1 MLGGAA
7 FLCATLGASAPA
19 LAAPTVVPRVVATR
33 PHDATAFTQGL
44 LLYEGFLFEST
55 GLYGRSSLRRVDRA
69 TGAVL
74 QSVSLPMDEFGEGL
88 ARAGNRLIQLTYR
101 NGVAHVY
108 DLTSFEALENH
119 SYPGEGWGLC
129 HDGERLIMTDGSDRL
144 TFRNPSSFEIIG
156 SVPVEEDG
164 VPQSRLNELECVG
177 GEVYAN
183 VWQTNR
189 LLRIDPDTGRVL
201 TEIDASGLLTS
212 EEAARA
218 DVLNGIAYDADTGRF
233 LLTGK
238 LWPKLFEVELTA
250 DAPQLREGNAS
261 CAFHSAPAH
270 HPPWP
275 WALLAMSLARGRPRR
290 HSSTSSRTSTSLL
303 PRTAA

>member
-7 FLCATLGASAPA
+7 LLCATLRVSAPA

-44 LLYEGFLFEST
+44 LLHEGFLFEST

-74 QSVSLPMDEFGEGL
+74 QSASLAMDEFGEGL
-88 ARAGNRLIQLTYR
+88 ARVGNRLIQLTYR

-108 DLTSFEALENH
+108 DLTSFEALQTH
-119 SYPGEGWGLC
+119 SYQGEGWGLC

-144 TFRNPSSFEIIG
+144 TFRDPSSFEIIG

-189 LLRIDPDTGRVL
+189 LLRIDPETGKVL
-201 TEIDASGLLTS
+201 TEFDASGLLTS
-212 EEAARA
+212 EEAAAA

-238 LWPKLFEVELTA
+238 LWPKLFEVELPT
-250 DAPQLREGNAS
+250 DNPSTRGNSSNENAS
-261 CAFHSAPAH
+261 CVLHPTPARKA
-270 HPPWP
+270 PWP
-275 WALLAMSLARGRPRR
+275 WAIAATTFAQRR
-290 HSSTSSRTSTSLL
+290 SRRQSSIRSRRK
-303 PRTAA
+303 PVP